1 MTASTR
7 MRALALLAS
16 ALVGA
21 SALAACGSQSNS
33 DGEPTVN
40 LKLASY
46 TGSSAPDNIAL
57 VEWSNR
63 VKELTG
69 GTVEIEIFNQGSLLP
84 ATDILPGVKDRRADL
99 GSTVAAYHPRDLVLS
114 AVAGIPF
121 VSDNVPAQGEAFL
134 AMARQNAAYQ
144 AEFDRQGVHLLFNW
158 ITGAPLLG
166 CSEPVTSLADLRGR
180 NVRAVGLNTTS
191 WANVGA
197 NLATLPATEVYEA
210 MERGVLDCWTTIAME
225 SVTDFGLHEVTP
237 YIYDTGHKNFG
248 QFHIF
253 INNSVWES
261 LSDEQRAAMDQASEE
276 IVARMDEISAET
288 YAQACQKM
296 KASAELSVFP
306 AALQSAWR
314 DLEAGA
320 TQQQFL
326 DSAREANV
334 DGQAFLTAYKAA
346 LAQAETNHAD
356 YEPPFQRCVSE
367 S

>member
-1 MTASTR
+1 MTPSTR
-7 MRALALLAS
+7 TRALALFAS
-16 ALVGA
+16 ALVGLTA
-21 SALAACGSQSNS
+21 TTACGSSS
-33 DGEPTVN
+33 SPEGGETIS

-57 VEWSNR
+57 VEWSDR
-63 VKELTG
+63 VKELTS

-99 GSTVAAYHPRDLVLS
+99 GSTVAAYHPRELALS

-134 AMARQNAAYQ
+134 AMARENAAYQ

-166 CSEPVTSLADLRGR
+166 CSEPVTSLADLSGR

-191 WANVGA
+191 WANIGA
-197 NLATLPATEVYEA
+197 NLVTLPATDVYEA

-225 SVTDFGLHEVTP
+225 SVTDFGLQEVTP

-253 INNSVWES
+253 INNDVWES

-306 AALQSAWR
+306 TSLQSAWR

-320 TQQQFL
+320 TRQQFL
-326 DSAREANV
+326 DAARDANV
-334 DGQAFLTAYKAA
+334 DGEAFLTAYETA
-346 LAQAETNHAD
+346 LKQAEANHAD
-356 YEPPFQRCVSE
+356 YEPPFQRCVAE